1 MDWKEI
7 IEMAM
12 QRNSL
17 TQVQLARRVQ
27 CGQTTIS
34 DLRNGTT
41 MEPRYSL
48 GLRLLELANSD
59 VADLAG
65 VTRPVLKADQATGLD
80 IQPAAAGQGV

>member
-59 VADLAG
+59 AASDY
-65 VTRPVLKADQATGLD
+65 PVPAVVD